1 MDLSEDLVPDDQS
14 NFNKVLRQVEFYL
27 SEGNLNRDRFFK
39 QEMQKR
45 DDNGIPIAL
54 LLKCNRMI
62 AMNVNED
69 ILKNVVEK
77 SKILRLSDD
86 GLAIVRVLPLSDF
99 GPREK
104 RTILVTELPRLL
116 SGMTENV
123 NENDTSQRSAKLCSN
138 QMMDISSASC
148 ELTDWIRN
156 MFDEYGEVL
165 YVSLPR
171 YHRSNSFRGFAFVE
185 FKTSKSARKAVK
197 HMFSVVDNEH
207 WLVKPTET
215 SEVSDCPESAW
226 KPRLAAK
233 VSFSQQQML
242 ARRYIWRCC
251 SRKNK
256 QLIVAFKHLRQAGY
270 TAGNPCDKEYYSII
284 LGDSSTEAILKYV
297 NDNRNCEPCQ
307 SKLRVFRYSDWVF
320 WKQKFYLWQ
329 QAWIV
334 RMHRKIDYLLNNN
347 NNSINNNKDDA
358 NMDENDC
365 CQIDSEMHKNSLPI
379 NCSNESS
386 VKSKILPSNFVSNS
400 IVQISWPSTLVFKGN
415 TIDIPLAD
423 DICGTVIPPKKLSF
437 ARCLRIS
444 LEKNLLVPYN
454 LLNDVAHVDPNPSQI
469 LLDSV
474 NHFGGSLLPNTSV
487 NESISSNEF
496 IPLFIRM
503 KNNKAAV
510 KLVQSIELFNSHGAT
525 ARILEGSSEQAYC
538 NNIVNSKVNA
548 RERHRTSQIKKRQ
561 KQKSSN
567 HHPVSLTNSLSS
579 CKTDHKHIIFDE

>member
-138 QMMDISSASC
+138 QMMDISSAIC

-156 MFDEYGEVL
+156 MFEEYGEVL

-171 YHRSNSFRGFAFVE
+171 YV
-185 FKTSKSARKAVK
+185 
-197 HMFSVVDNEH
+197 SVSRF
-207 WLVKPTET
+207 LRIIKT

-284 LGDSSTEAILKYV
+284 LGDSSTEAILKY
-297 NDNRNCEPCQ
+297 
-307 SKLRVFRYSDWVF
+307 
-320 WKQKFYLWQ
+320 
-329 QAWIV
+329 
-334 RMHRKIDYLLNNN
+334 
-347 NNSINNNKDDA
+347 
-358 NMDENDC
+358 
-365 CQIDSEMHKNSLPI
+365 
-379 NCSNESS
+379 
-386 VKSKILPSNFVSNS
+386 
-400 IVQISWPSTLVFKGN
+400 ISWPSTLVFKGN

-444 LEKNLLVPYN
+444 LEKNLLVPCN

-474 NHFGGSLLPNTSV
+474 NQFGGSLLPNTNV
-487 NESISSNEF
+487 NESLSSNEF

-510 KLVQSIELFNSHGAT
+510 KLVQSIELFNSHGAA

-567 HHPVSLTNSLSS
+567 HHPVSLTNSLPS

>member
-1 MDLSEDLVPDDQS
+1 MHIMDLSEDLVPDDQS

-138 QMMDISSASC
+138 QMMDISSAIC

-156 MFDEYGEVL
+156 MFEEYGEVL

-171 YHRSNSFRGFAFVE
+171 YV
-185 FKTSKSARKAVK
+185 
-197 HMFSVVDNEH
+197 SVSRF
-207 WLVKPTET
+207 LRIIKT

-284 LGDSSTEAILKYV
+284 LGDSSTEAILKY
-297 NDNRNCEPCQ
+297 
-307 SKLRVFRYSDWVF
+307 
-320 WKQKFYLWQ
+320 
-329 QAWIV
+329 
-334 RMHRKIDYLLNNN
+334 
-347 NNSINNNKDDA
+347 
-358 NMDENDC
+358 
-365 CQIDSEMHKNSLPI
+365 
-379 NCSNESS
+379 
-386 VKSKILPSNFVSNS
+386 
-400 IVQISWPSTLVFKGN
+400 ISWPSTLVFKGN

-444 LEKNLLVPYN
+444 LEKNLLVPCN

-474 NHFGGSLLPNTSV
+474 NQFGGSLLPNTNV
-487 NESISSNEF
+487 NESLSSNEF

-510 KLVQSIELFNSHGAT
+510 KLVQSIELFNSHGAA

-567 HHPVSLTNSLSS
+567 HHPVSLTNSLPS

>member
-138 QMMDISSASC
+138 QMMDISSAIC

-156 MFDEYGEVL
+156 MFEEYGEVL

-284 LGDSSTEAILKYV
+284 LGDSSTEAILKY
-297 NDNRNCEPCQ
+297 
-307 SKLRVFRYSDWVF
+307 
-320 WKQKFYLWQ
+320 
-329 QAWIV
+329 
-334 RMHRKIDYLLNNN
+334 
-347 NNSINNNKDDA
+347 
-358 NMDENDC
+358 
-365 CQIDSEMHKNSLPI
+365 
-379 NCSNESS
+379 
-386 VKSKILPSNFVSNS
+386 
-400 IVQISWPSTLVFKGN
+400 ISWPSTLVFKGN

-444 LEKNLLVPYN
+444 LEKNLLVPCN

-474 NHFGGSLLPNTSV
+474 NQFGGSLLPNTNV
-487 NESISSNEF
+487 NESLSSNEF

-510 KLVQSIELFNSHGAT
+510 KLVQSIELFNSHGAA

-567 HHPVSLTNSLSS
+567 HHPVSLTNSLPS

>member
-1 MDLSEDLVPDDQS
+1 MKIMDLSEDLVPDDQS

-138 QMMDISSASC
+138 QMMDISSAIC

-156 MFDEYGEVL
+156 MFEEYGEVL

-171 YHRSNSFRGFAFVE
+171 YV
-185 FKTSKSARKAVK
+185 
-197 HMFSVVDNEH
+197 SVSRF
-207 WLVKPTET
+207 LRIIKT

-284 LGDSSTEAILKYV
+284 LGDSSTEAILKY
-297 NDNRNCEPCQ
+297 
-307 SKLRVFRYSDWVF
+307 
-320 WKQKFYLWQ
+320 
-329 QAWIV
+329 
-334 RMHRKIDYLLNNN
+334 
-347 NNSINNNKDDA
+347 
-358 NMDENDC
+358 
-365 CQIDSEMHKNSLPI
+365 
-379 NCSNESS
+379 
-386 VKSKILPSNFVSNS
+386 
-400 IVQISWPSTLVFKGN
+400 ISWPSTLVFKGN

-444 LEKNLLVPYN
+444 LEKNLLVPCN

-474 NHFGGSLLPNTSV
+474 NQFGGSLLPNTNV
-487 NESISSNEF
+487 NESLSSNEF

-510 KLVQSIELFNSHGAT
+510 KLVQSIELFNSHGAA

-567 HHPVSLTNSLSS
+567 HHPVSLTNSLPS